1 MPSEDVLEGIYAYS
15 PTPNMHYLR
24 QIIRIL
30 ITLVKKEEEE
40 IILISDEEED
50 TKENLTL
57 ETIKAI
63 YEIVSSK
70 LNYSKFEDT
79 SHAMYFSRL
88 SLK

>member
-88 SLK
+88 LL